1 MERRRPE
8 NTCTTTRQYV
18 FIQTLFTHV
27 PGPSMSWSQ
36 GVSILRHLGPAL
48 GDGGPG
54 KEKPPGAVGVTGTGS
69 ADGEAGLLVTLDFL
83 SCVRI
88 KWDGASGSIRL
99 WRLTVQSAHM
109 ERHCVPDTGAAI
121 KPALISPSPNGVPD
135 PGGEADVKLLPPPY
149 NKAIRAL
156 LGAVKS
162 RQRGI
167 AKTWQRRSCWRWV
180 LKDKGSSPGRK
191 RW

>member
-1 MERRRPE
+1 
-8 NTCTTTRQYV
+8 
-18 FIQTLFTHV
+18 
-27 PGPSMSWSQ
+27 MSWSQ

-135 PGGEADVKLLPPPY
+135 PGGGSRREIAATSVQQGDTCSAGGRKEQAEGYCEDLAEEVMLEMGLE
-149 NKAIRAL
+149 
-156 LGAVKS
+156 
-162 RQRGI
+162 RQREFS
-167 AKTWQRRSCWRWV
+167 R
-180 LKDKGSSPGRK
+180 
-191 RW
+191 